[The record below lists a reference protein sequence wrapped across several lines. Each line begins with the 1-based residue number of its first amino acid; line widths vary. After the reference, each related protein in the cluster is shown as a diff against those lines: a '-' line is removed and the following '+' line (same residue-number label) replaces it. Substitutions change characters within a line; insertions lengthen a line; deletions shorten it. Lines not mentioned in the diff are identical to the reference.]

1 MVAVMTL
8 HSLSEGLG
16 IGVSFTGKDGAH
28 LGAFIS
34 GSARFTHTN
43 CLTLSSNS
51 SAALRLQPDMYVNE
65 LGQRLWRCTTSR
77 RDWP

>member
-1 MVAVMTL
+1 MESHEELKFGDLTGKDLRKVFLMVAVMTL

-34 GSARFTHTN
+34 GSARFTNTN
-43 CLTLSSNS
+43 CLTPSSNS
-51 SAALRLQPDMYVNE
+51 SAALRL
-65 LGQRLWRCTTSR
+65 
-77 RDWP
+77 